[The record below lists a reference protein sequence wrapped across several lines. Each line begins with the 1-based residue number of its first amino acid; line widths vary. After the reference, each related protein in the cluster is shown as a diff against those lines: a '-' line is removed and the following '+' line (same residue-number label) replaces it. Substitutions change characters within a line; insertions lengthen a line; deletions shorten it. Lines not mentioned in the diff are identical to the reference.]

1 MLLNTILD
9 NVHNV
14 PAGFVLDG
22 WGESRAQLF
31 HEPPGVAQVIT
42 LKKLIRSF

>member
-22 WGESRAQLF
+22 WGESRAQLLY
-31 HEPPGVAQVIT
+31 EPPGVAQVIT